1 MWGSTVHT
9 VHLHYSTYQ
18 GCRSRPILK
27 LPAPAPDKFR
37 LRLLLLP
44 LPLPIVI
51 VCQASE
57 TSNTL
62 LVKHYDKVLQTAC
75 GFLPFWE
82 TCPFWN
88 YLSCLT
94 QKASCSQGW
103 DSKPASPEI
112 FQYLNRIIH
121 LQKGL
126 VRIRLTLCTDKPG
139 VREVGRFFSL
149 SQIQFSLLCPPFS
162 MSRTQI

>member
-1 MWGSTVHT
+1 MYRW
-9 VHLHYSTYQ
+9 HLTQHN
-18 GCRSRPILK
+18 RSI
-27 LPAPAPDKFR
+27 
-37 LRLLLLP
+37 LLP
-44 LPLPIVI
+44 DTHSVSQWVSEGEGGECYWMFTDHTA

-88 YLSCLT
+88 YFSCLT